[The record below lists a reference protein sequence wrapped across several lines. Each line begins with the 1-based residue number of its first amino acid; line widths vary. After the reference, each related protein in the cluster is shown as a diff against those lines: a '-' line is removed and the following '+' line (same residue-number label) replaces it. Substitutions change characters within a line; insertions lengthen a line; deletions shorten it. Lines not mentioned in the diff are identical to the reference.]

1 MSKTASYVKDKY
13 NAKTYDRYTFYMRK
27 DEPLNDRLQSDKQNK
42 QISQAIKDA
51 LSMYY
56 LREEKQVVNTRLKT
70 NKQTPNY
77 RTKRQ
82 RRAAIRRIIGQLQL
96 IKAAE
101 EQSRDNTPESFHS
114 SLAYEAAEECINT
127 LDEVLELLAFAY

>member
-13 NAKTYDRYTFYMRK
+13 NAKTYNRYTFYVRK